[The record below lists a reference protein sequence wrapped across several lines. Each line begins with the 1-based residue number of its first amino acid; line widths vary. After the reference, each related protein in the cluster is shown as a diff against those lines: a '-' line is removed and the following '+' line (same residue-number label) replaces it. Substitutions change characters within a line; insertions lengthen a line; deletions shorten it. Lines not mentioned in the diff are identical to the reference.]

1 MTKEEKRLKEDRER
15 KAYWRRWGPYLSER
29 QWGTVREDYSPYGT
43 AWEYLS
49 HEDSRSRA
57 YRWGEDGIAGIS
69 DNHQKLCFALSLW
82 NGRDPIIKERLF
94 GLTGNEGNHGEDVK
108 EYYYYLDNTP
118 THSYMK
124 YLYKYPQEE
133 FPYSSLAKENKG
145 VGRLAPEYELIDTG
159 IFNENRYFDV
169 FVEYAKNS
177 PEDILIRI
185 KIFNRGPEE
194 SQLYILPVLW
204 FKNDWSWFINK
215 TKPIIKQIGEKDD
228 LFIIQAKHPELEEM
242 WFYCESPR
250 ELLFTEN
257 ETNMRKLFGEE
268 NASPYVKDGI
278 NDYIVNGLKNA
289 VNHERTGTKFSP
301 CYLLHLK
308 SGESHELRF
317 RLSKSKN
324 LRAPLGRQ
332 FDEIFLSRKDDADE
346 FYEKVCPFALEE
358 DTRNIQR
365 QTFSGMLWTKQFYNY
380 VVEDWL
386 EGDPAYPPPPAERKE
401 GRNHNWTHLYNDDVL
416 SMPDKWEY
424 PWFAAWDTAFHTIPL
439 AMIDPEFAKRQLTRL
454 TREWYMH
461 PNGQIPA
468 YEWAFGDV
476 NPPVHAWGAWRVY
489 KIERK
494 MYGVA
499 DKLFLERVFQKLL
512 LNFTWWVNRKD
523 TRGNNIFQGGFL
535 GLDNIGVFD
544 RSATLP
550 LGGYMEQADGTSWMG
565 MYALNMLTIALEL
578 ARDNKSYEDIASKFF
593 EHFLYISDAIN
604 SFGGKEKG
612 LWDEEDGFYY
622 DALKLPDGNQVPLK
636 IRSMVGLIPLFAV
649 MTIDQEL
656 VDSLPGFKRRMEWFV
671 NNRHDL
677 VTQCA
682 IGKGDISERK
692 FLSIIDQF
700 KLRRILEKMLDEE
713 EFLSPYG
720 IRSLSK
726 YHKKDPYVLKLDAT
740 KYRVDYEP
748 AESTTGLFGG
758 NSNWRGPVWFPVN
771 FLIIESL
778 QKFHH
783 FLGDSF
789 KVEFPTGSGNLMNLW
804 EVSLELSH
812 RLMRIFTKDSSGR
825 RPVYGGTEKFQTDPY
840 WKDLILFN
848 EYFHGDNGAGIGA
861 NHQTG
866 WTGLIAKLIQQC
878 AEYHDH

>member
-133 FPYSSLAKENKG
+133 FPYSSLVEENK
-145 VGRLAPEYELIDTG
+145 RLGSLASEYELIDSG
-159 IFNENRYFDV
+159 VFNENRYFDV

-185 KIFNRGPEE
+185 KVFNRGPEE
-194 SQLYILPVLW
+194 SELHILPKLW

-215 TKPIIKQIGEKDD
+215 TKPTIKLTRERDD

-257 ETNMRKLFGEE
+257 ETNMKKLFGLE
-268 NASPYVKDGI
+268 NISPYVKDGI
-278 NDYIVNGLKNA
+278 NDYIVKGLKDG

-301 CYLLHLK
+301 CYVLHFK
-308 SGESHELRF
+308 PGESHELRF

-324 LRAPLGRQ
+324 LRAPLGRK
-332 FDEIFLSRKDDADE
+332 FDEIFLSRKDDSDE
-346 FYEKVCPFALEE
+346 FYEKVCPFELEE
-358 DTRNIQR
+358 DMRNIQR

-386 EGDPAYPPPPAERKE
+386 EGDPSYPPPPAERKK

-439 AMIDPEFAKRQLTRL
+439 AMIDPDFAKRQLTRL

-476 NPPVHAWGAWRVY
+476 NPPVHAWGAWRIY

-499 DKLFLERVFQKLL
+499 DKLFLESVFQKLL

-523 TRGNNIFQGGFL
+523 TQGNNIFQGGFL

-544 RSATLP
+544 RSAALP

-578 ARDNKSYEDIASKFF
+578 ARENKSYEDIASKFF
-593 EHFLYISDAIN
+593 EHFLYISNAIN
-604 SFGGKEKG
+604 SFGGKKKG

-622 DALKLPDGNQVPLK
+622 DVFKLPDGNQIPLK

-677 VTQCA
+677 VTQCS
-682 IGKGDISERK
+682 IGKGDISERR
-692 FLSIIDQF
+692 FLSITDQF

-726 YHKKDPYVLKLDAT
+726 YHKKNPYVLKLEGT
-740 KYRVDYEP
+740 EYRVDYEP

-812 RLMRIFTKDSSGR
+812 RLMRIFTKDPSGR
-825 RPVYGGTEKFQTDPY
+825 RPFYGGTEKFQTDPY

-878 AEYHDH
+878 AEYHNH